1 MQELHLV
8 GMTRDLDGLI
18 FSVRKGSKS
27 GSFVVPIDLTLIDT
41 LESADRLRR
50 EADAAGARGYRSG
63 RSTAPRQESLLTP
76 REMQARMRAG
86 HTLEEVAR
94 AAGVHPEWV
103 ERFEAPVA
111 AERTRVVETALGM
124 SSSKARVGES
134 ALPLAESVRVNLH
147 DKGIAQAAELDG
159 WTAMSLDGTRWL
171 VRYEYVSRQRPQ
183 KADWELD
190 FETRTLTPRNRTAT
204 ELGYV
209 NSARRRLP
217 PPPINRV
224 PAVERNEM
232 PPRPLTMAL
241 PVIDTHDREE
251 EEFDSDQISSGR
263 NVKATPRRSPAKKSP
278 TKKSTAKKAVAKKST
293 VKKAAAKKSTVK
305 KAVAK
310 KSTARKAVA
319 KKPAAKKAA
328 VKKAAVRRTPARKSP
343 AKTVARRTT
352 ASRTTPRKAAKRTA
366 AARRATARP
375 TARKT
380 TARKASARPATPRK
394 TVARKTVARKTVARK
409 TVARKTV
416 ARKTSARKTSA
427 RKVAARKATPRKA
440 TARKVTARKTT
451 ARRPTARKATARTRS
466 GRPRADRTRSEET
479 RPIEVPV
486 AEAAFHLDEERTAP
500 VEARTEPAAGTS
512 FSADPDSTEAPSHS
526 ETAPAAAPDVVIRV
540 PTAGSGRVPAAQ
552 PSPTARPMPAVYQS
566 VLAASGDETAE
577 VPAVRTG
584 GWRRLTRPLR
594 SR

>member
-50 EADAAGARGYRSG
+50 EAAAAGAGGYRSG

-76 REMQARMRAG
+76 REMQARLRAG

-183 KADWELD
+183 KADWEMD

-217 PPPINRV
+217 PPPVTRV
-224 PAVERNEM
+224 PAVERNET

-241 PVIDTHDREE
+241 PVIETPEREE
-251 EEFDSDQISSGR
+251 EEFDSDQIPSGR
-263 NVKATPRRSPAKKSP
+263 NVKATPRRSPAKKSAA
-278 TKKSTAKKAVAKKST
+278 KKSAAKKSPAKRSTAKKST
-293 VKKAAAKKSTVK
+293 
-305 KAVAK
+305 AK

-319 KKPAAKKAA
+319 KRPAAKKAA
-328 VKKAAVRRTPARKSP
+328 AKKAAVRRTPARKSP
-343 AKTVARRTT
+343 AKTVARRTA

-375 TARKT
+375 TPRKTTARKT
-380 TARKASARPATPRK
+380 TARKTTARKTTARPATS
-394 TVARKTVARKTVARK
+394 
-409 TVARKTV
+409 RKTV
-416 ARKTSARKTSA
+416 ARKTSTRKAAARKAAPRKVTA
-427 RKVAARKATPRKA
+427 RKVA
-440 TARKVTARKTT
+440 ARKVTARKTT
-451 ARRPTARKATARTRS
+451 ARRPAARKATARTRS
-466 GRPRADRTRSEET
+466 GRPRAEGTLSEET

-486 AEAAFHLDEERTAP
+486 AEAALHLEEERTAP
-500 VEARTEPAAGTS
+500 VEAPTEPAAGTTS
-512 FSADPDSTEAPSHS
+512 FAADSESIEAPGHS
-526 ETAPAAAPDVVIRV
+526 ETAPTTAPDVVIRV
-540 PTAGSGRVPAAQ
+540 PTAGSGRVPPAQ

-584 GWRRLTRPLR
+584 GWRRFTRPLR